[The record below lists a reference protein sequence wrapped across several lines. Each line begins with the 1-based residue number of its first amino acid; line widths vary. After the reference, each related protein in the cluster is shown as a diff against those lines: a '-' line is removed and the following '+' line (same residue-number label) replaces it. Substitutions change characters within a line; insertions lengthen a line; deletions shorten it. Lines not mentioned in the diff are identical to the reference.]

1 MMHRAPLFKKEGPQT
16 ERLEV
21 HVPKRLKLQ
30 TDRLIGYTFIAPQVI
45 GFFLFVVG
53 PLLGVFYFSFTDF
66 SLMSNKLSF
75 SGFGNYRKIFLSDPL
90 FLQTMKNTFIL
101 MAGYIP
107 LAVGMATIFG
117 IIAARHFRGNAIFR
131 GVLFAPVVTSAVA
144 WGIVW
149 KFILQENGGPMNHAL
164 TLLGIGGVNWLG
176 EPVPAMVSII
186 FTRAIKNMGI
196 NMIII
201 MGAVLNVPAQLYE
214 VARLDGAG
222 GFLQFRKITMPMISP
237 SVLMVTITTS
247 IGILKV
253 FDTIMTMTA
262 GGPYNSTMVLVYYLY
277 YQAFQ
282 FFEIGYASALAVIL
296 FSITLALTLI
306 QWSFRKMVVHFE

>member
-1 MMHRAPLFKKEGPQT
+1 VVKKVSFKN
-16 ERLEV
+16 
-21 HVPKRLKLQ
+21 
-30 TDRLIGYTFIAPQVI
+30 DRFIGYTFIAPQVI
-45 GFFLFVVG
+45 GFLLFVVG

-66 SLMSNKLSF
+66 SLMSNRQSF
-75 SGFGNYRKIFLSDPL
+75 AGLENYRTIFMADPL
-90 FLQTMKNTFIL
+90 FILTMKNTFVL

-117 IIAARHFRGNAIFR
+117 VIAANDFRGNSVFR

-149 KFILQENGGPMNHAL
+149 KFILQENGGPLNQAL
-164 TLLGIGGVNWLG
+164 SLMGIGGIDWLG
-176 EPVPAMVSII
+176 HPESAMASII

-201 MGAVLNVPAQLYE
+201 MGAVLNVPVQLYE
-214 VARLDGAG
+214 VAKLDGTTA
-222 GFLQFRKITMPMISP
+222 FRRFRSITLPMISP
-237 SVLMVTITTS
+237 SILMVTITTS

-262 GGPYNSTMVLVYYLY
+262 GGPHNSTMVIVYYLY

-296 FSITLALTLI
+296 FFITLALTLI

>member
-1 MMHRAPLFKKEGPQT
+1 MKYLSHS
-16 ERLEV
+16 LEV
-21 HVPKRLKLQ
+21 PVAKRKKFKA
-30 TDRLIGYTFIAPQVI
+30 DSLIGYTFIAPQVI
-45 GFFLFVVG
+45 GFMLFVIG

-66 SLMSNKLSF
+66 SLMSNTLKI
-75 SGFGNYRKIFLSDPL
+75 SGFDNYRKIFLSDPL
-90 FLQTMKNTFIL
+90 FIQTMKNTLIL

-117 IIAARHFRGNAIFR
+117 IIAARQFRGNSIFR

-164 TLLGIGGVNWLG
+164 ELLGIGGVNWLG
-176 EPVPAMVSII
+176 EPAPAMISII

-214 VARLDGAG
+214 VAKLDGASA
-222 GFLQFRKITMPMISP
+222 FRQFRKITLPMISP

-262 GGPYNSTMVLVYYLY
+262 GGPYNSTMVIVYYLY

-296 FSITLALTLI
+296 FAITLALTLL
-306 QWSFRKMVVHFE
+306 QWSMRKLVVHFE